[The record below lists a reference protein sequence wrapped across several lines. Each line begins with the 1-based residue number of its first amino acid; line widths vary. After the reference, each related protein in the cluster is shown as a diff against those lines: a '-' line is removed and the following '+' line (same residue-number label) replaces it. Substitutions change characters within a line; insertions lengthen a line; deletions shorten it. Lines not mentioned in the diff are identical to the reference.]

1 MVTVVQLVRAS
12 DCGSECRGFESLQS
26 PKRKRN
32 FSNDFP
38 LFLLYIK
45 LLGGLIQ
52 KYVVKNHITSNVLN
66 LQVDRI
72 CLPIVYPKIMATFK
86 AIIKKEKMRSDKTWN
101 VLIRLTHERKIRYI
115 STTMYV
121 TKKDITSGFKIKNQ
135 QIIDRCEELIKI
147 YREKIYK
154 LNIELNAIDIDTI
167 AEYLKSSK
175 DDKSGIDFI
184 LFAKKWC
191 ASHPEIKGMKN
202 YTTALN
208 SFCTF
213 FGRESILCNE
223 ITVQKL
229 KEFEEYLSE
238 KKRAQSL
245 YPSVILRL
253 FTEAREYYNDED
265 NDIIRIKQNLSKY
278 KPKQQNVAEKRALP
292 EETIKTI
299 FTLPYDN
306 KKIKGYTSRH
316 DLAKDC
322 FILSFCLMGMNSADL
337 YNATE
342 FDGEYITYYRT
353 KTKDRRNDNAK
364 MIVRVHPIIQPL
376 VNKYKGKEHVFNFY
390 ERFSSMADLNRA
402 INIGLKEVGYKI
414 GIDNLQ
420 FYAARHSMATIAINK
435 AGINKYIVNE
445 MLCHTD
451 SSMKVTDLYIQKD
464 FTPINEANF
473 KLIEYVFGEK

>member
-1 MVTVVQLVRAS
+1 MVIS
-12 DCGSECRGFESLQS
+12 
-26 PKRKRN
+26 
-32 FSNDFP
+32 
-38 LFLLYIK
+38 
-45 LLGGLIQ
+45 
-52 KYVVKNHITSNVLN
+52 KN
-66 LQVDRI
+66 
-72 CLPIVYPKIMATFK
+72 
-86 AIIKKEKMRSDKTWN
+86 EK
-101 VLIRLTHERKIRYI
+101 
-115 STTMYV
+115 TM
-121 TKKDITSGFKIKNQ
+121 
-135 QIIDRCEELIKI
+135 
-147 YREKIYK
+147 
-154 LNIELNAIDIDTI
+154 
-167 AEYLKSSK
+167 
-175 DDKSGIDFI
+175 
-184 LFAKKWC
+184 
-191 ASHPEIKGMKN
+191 
-202 YTTALN
+202 
-208 SFCTF
+208 
-213 FGRESILCNE
+213 
-223 ITVQKL
+223 
-229 KEFEEYLSE
+229 SE

-376 VNKYKGKEHVFNFY
+376 VNKYKGKERVFNFY

-414 GIDNLQ
+414 GINNLQ

-473 KLIEYVFGEK
+473 KLIEYVFGKK

>member
-1 MVTVVQLVRAS
+1 
-12 DCGSECRGFESLQS
+12 
-26 PKRKRN
+26 
-32 FSNDFP
+32 
-38 LFLLYIK
+38 
-45 LLGGLIQ
+45 
-52 KYVVKNHITSNVLN
+52 
-66 LQVDRI
+66 
-72 CLPIVYPKIMATFK
+72 
-86 AIIKKEKMRSDKTWN
+86 
-101 VLIRLTHERKIRYI
+101 
-115 STTMYV
+115 MYV

-154 LNIELNAIDIDTI
+154 LNLELNAIDIDAI

-223 ITVQKL
+223 VTVQKL

-342 FDGEYITYYRT
+342 FDGKYITYHRT
-353 KTKDRRNDNAK
+353 KTKDRRHDQAK
-364 MIVRVHPIIQPL
+364 MIVEIHPIIKDL
-376 VNKYKGKEHVFNFY
+376 VNKYRGKDRVFNFY

-402 INIGLKEVGYKI
+402 INIGLKEISKELGFE
-414 GIDNLQ
+414 NLQ

-435 AGINKYIVNE
+435 VGISKYLVND
-445 MLCHTD
+445 MLNHVD
-451 SSMKVTDLYIQKD
+451 ASMKITELYIQKD
-464 FTPINEANF
+464 FAPINEANF
-473 KLIEYVFGEK
+473 KLLDYMFGKNENFITRP